1 MMTCVGAAECLD
13 REVKHF
19 GIRAHVLVLGRFRTN
34 ILSEDNKEGSLSVQG
49 LEDYTET
56 RKKLQSSHT
65 ASHGRQPG
73 DPKRAAQGVVDLAKA
88 QNLTQAQV
96 DSLPLRIPFGAEAVG
111 VMEAKAKSSLDQLSG
126 WEEFARRM
134 DFEEQDLDLSS
145 FIE

>member
-1 MMTCVGAAECLD
+1 MIRVGAAECLD

-19 GIRAHVLVLGRFRTN
+19 GIRVHVLVLGRFRTS

-49 LEDYTET
+49 LEDYADT

-73 DPKRAAQGVVDLAKA
+73 DPKRAAQGIVDLAKA
-88 QNLTQAQV
+88 QNLTQVQV
-96 DSLPLRIPFGAEAVG
+96 SSLPLRIPFGAEAVG
-111 VMEAKAKSSLDQLSG
+111 VMEAKARASLDQLRG

-134 DFEEQDLDLSS
+134 DFEEALDLNS